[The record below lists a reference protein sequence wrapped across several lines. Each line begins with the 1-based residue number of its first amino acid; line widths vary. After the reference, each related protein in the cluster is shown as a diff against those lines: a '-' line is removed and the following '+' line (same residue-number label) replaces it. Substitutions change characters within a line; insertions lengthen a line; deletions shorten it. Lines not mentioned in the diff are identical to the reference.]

1 MLRLRSRRATK
12 AKARSPICC
21 AKASSAITHGC
32 SASTVRPLH
41 RQQQSHVNMTS
52 RTHYDIS
59 RPPCRPPPPRR
70 PTWMLERQPRQSHG
84 PWPQRSGANRKKASP
99 PPARA
104 ASAARATLAVA
115 ALADL
120 ALAAGQGRAKV
131 VAAVAWA
138 VTVRIG
144 RDLEPL
150 ATRAPAGSSGVSVR
164 ARGRQGLL
172 LPRPRAR
179 SPFLPAPAGAARL
192 RGLSL
197 LAPAKQQG
205 WRPRA
210 LRDAP
215 AGAPRQPRTAPA
227 GAARPRPRA
236 RGERRAAPRQRYL
249 QAPGRARGRGR
260 RARGRCADKALPRGR
275 VCVRPRKALQA
286 GAPIATWEGEER
298 TSRGRDVRWPHLPRL
313 EGSARPNSR

>member
-1 MLRLRSRRATK
+1 MTSLGPLAARPLPAAPSGCSSDSPD
-12 AKARSPICC
+12 KAR
-21 AKASSAITHGC
+21 
-32 SASTVRPLH
+32 PLAAG
-41 RQQQSHVNMTS
+41 
-52 RTHYDIS
+52 
-59 RPPCRPPPPRR
+59 
-70 PTWMLERQPRQSHG
+70 ERGESKEG
-84 PWPQRSGANRKKASP
+84 LA
-99 PPARA
+99 ARA

-164 ARGRQGLL
+164 VRGRQGLL

-260 RARGRCADKALPRGR
+260 RARGRCAGQGLAPRAR
-275 VCVRPRKALQA
+275 LR
-286 GAPIATWEGEER
+286 APA
-298 TSRGRDVRWPHLPRL
+298 
-313 EGSARPNSR
+313 EGSASGRSDRDLGRRRTHLARAGCQGAALAPPRGQRPTEQPLTAPTQRRPPEGRGVKPAQQKSQPRQNKRAHQED